1 MYSNKI
7 SNEISNVYVIIIYI
21 NANIYIY
28 IYIYIYILAN
38 LLFYYRF

>member
-28 IYIYIYILAN
+28 IYILAN
-38 LLFYYRF
+38 LLFYYQF